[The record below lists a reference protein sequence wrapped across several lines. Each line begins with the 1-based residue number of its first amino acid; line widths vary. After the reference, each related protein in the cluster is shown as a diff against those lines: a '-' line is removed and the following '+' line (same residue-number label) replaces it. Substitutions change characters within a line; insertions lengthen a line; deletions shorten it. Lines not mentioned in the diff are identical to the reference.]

1 GSFDA
6 LGLFTRDN
14 GISKTNPLVD
24 FSGDAV
30 GFRAGFHWPTLR
42 YRDWNIEASL
52 GLIATVGWLHEE
64 TSSIP
69 GGVLL
74 TADAIDVLTGSFGPK
89 ANFRALMLG
98 NAELE
103 LQAEYSFPTGGV
115 RGWTKECSAGIGIH
129 F

>member
-74 TADAIDVLTGSFGPK
+74 TADAIDVLTGSVRPRGNVRPPT
-89 ANFRALMLG
+89 LG
-98 NAELE
+98 NVHAE
-103 LQAEYSFPTGGV
+103 P
-115 RGWTKECSAGIGIH
+115 
-129 F
+129 